1 MINYLIRIILLKSIH
16 TRNFN
21 TLAPQMFKV
30 KNGMSPPLLEESFQ
44 IAKPNYN
51 LRNKGEF
58 KSHNVKI
65 GLFWYNFL
73 AFIYPKIWDKLPI
86 YWKSLNSLD
95 EFKQN
100 VKNWVQQLDC
110 LCRLCVIYMTL
121 VSFSKSIGKDI
132 NFFKILTS

>member
-1 MINYLIRIILLKSIH
+1 
-16 TRNFN
+16 
-21 TLAPQMFKV
+21 MFKV

-73 AFIYPKIWDKLPI
+73 AFIYPKIWDKLP
-86 YWKSLNSLD
+86 KVR
-95 EFKQN
+95 K
-100 VKNWVQQLDC
+100 
-110 LCRLCVIYMTL
+110 
-121 VSFSKSIGKDI
+121 
-132 NFFKILTS
+132 TSTQRDN